1 MDKKKS
7 ARIFLLVLVGLL
19 FIGFIEGVWA
29 NTPTARPGENANTE
43 EVGQAAAE
51 FFKEFWAG
59 VAAFVSTLFGETAL
73 GNESFTRLFMAILVA
88 MFVHTAFGTFFG
100 EEQKY
105 IHWGATIAATV
116 LAIVGL
122 PPSFLESIRVSY
134 GAMGATI
141 LSVIPFLII
150 FWFSIKT
157 RSLTMARVT
166 WFFFMIYYLA
176 LYFSKIYQIYLKNG
190 GWAGVFLDSAAI
202 VYLLAFFV
210 GLTIFIFIVK
220 IRWIFFQE
228 ELTGFGEELSKGI
241 KIEKLY
247 RHAERETNKAVAD
260 EIRKSARDLDT

>member
-73 GNESFTRLFMAILVA
+73 GNESFSRLFMAILVA

-157 RSLTMARVT
+157 KNLLMARIT
-166 WFFFMIYYLA
+166 WLFFAFYYLF
-176 LYFSKIYQIYLKNG
+176 LYLSILIKRWSELKTSPISG
-190 GWAGVFLDSAAI
+190 PLFP
-202 VYLLAFFV
+202 YLLAFITGIIIFFYILKIREFVWNEKLNASKEQGEQNIKRV
-210 GLTIFIFIVK
+210 GLGKYLTEQYFETISDVK
-220 IRWIFFQE
+220 KE
-228 ELTGFGEELSKGI
+228 S
-241 KIEKLY
+241 
-247 RHAERETNKAVAD
+247 
-260 EIRKSARDLDT
+260 